1 MIKLFFVKKKAR
13 WSNIYSEICAATQ
26 QIENK
31 MCQDPT
37 QANEI
42 NTKIVEWDLKKV
54 EVKWL
59 IHDQ

>member
-1 MIKLFFVKKKAR
+1 MR
-13 WSNIYSEICAATQ
+13 PRHPGNIYSEICAATQ

-42 NTKIVEWDLKKV
+42 NTKIVE
-54 EVKWL
+54 
-59 IHDQ
+59 